1 MPSLT
6 FLSNSSPL
14 GHPSQFATLL
24 LIFCSLLLLC
34 HSSPSSL
41 HSNDMRFCLL
51 PFALLVAILSTLV
64 QADACANGLTIC
76 GSGSISCSSY
86 CTVKQNGKTRYFCRE
101 SPHFLSLSASKIRQL
116 GLKVVVPVS
125 TAPANH
131 NCPQACVDIDSGS
144 TTIPRCTGGGFATT
158 SPVQSS
164 APASTP
170 TRSQPPAQRCTF
182 IRRLY
187 RLC

>member
-1 MPSLT
+1 
-6 FLSNSSPL
+6 
-14 GHPSQFATLL
+14 
-24 LIFCSLLLLC
+24 
-34 HSSPSSL
+34 
-41 HSNDMRFCLL
+41 MRFFLL
-51 PFALLVAILSTLV
+51 PFALFVAILSTLV

-86 CTVKQNGKTRYFCRE
+86 CTVKQNGKTRYFC
-101 SPHFLSLSASKIRQL
+101 P
-116 GLKVVVPVS
+116 
-125 TAPANH
+125 PANH

-170 TRSQPPAQRCTF
+170 TRSQPPAQRF
-182 IRRLY
+182 ELNQSPSVIP
-187 RLC
+187 